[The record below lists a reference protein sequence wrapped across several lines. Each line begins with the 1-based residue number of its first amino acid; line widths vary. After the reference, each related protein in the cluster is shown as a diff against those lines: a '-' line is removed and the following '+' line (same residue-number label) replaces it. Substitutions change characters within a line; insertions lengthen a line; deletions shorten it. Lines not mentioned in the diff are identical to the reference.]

1 MNKAAFSSDSVLH
14 NLKDFQRNTVHW
26 VFSKLFECEHNARFL
41 VADEVGL
48 GKTLVARGV
57 IAKTIEHLSTHQER
71 IDILY
76 ICSNASIATQ
86 NIRRLNVTNKDE
98 VVRATRLTYLVR
110 ETSLLKQS
118 QVNFISLTPSTA
130 LDHTR
135 SKGGQ
140 ADERAILYY
149 LLEPLFASIQV
160 KTGLKELLRCKVG
173 LNRWDERI
181 DECLNQGKGVYDQT
195 IVNSFRQELQKDLKL
210 MKQIEETSIHYSDS
224 AESDTC
230 VIQMRDRLIAKLR
243 SILASVSL
251 SALKPSL
258 IILDEFQ
265 RFKNLLIQQATDGQ
279 SIDNEVQMI
288 AEKIFSDDQSK
299 ILMLS
304 ATPYKMYSVQ
314 GEDETDHYAELMQ
327 ILGFLFNDESK
338 LERLKKLILEYRREL
353 ALGFTNSEKI
363 YDLKR
368 KVEDNL
374 LEVMCRT
381 ERVSLSHDNNSM
393 LSEHNESSVLDVED
407 LKYAASMRNLLG
419 SLNVSNVTEYWKS
432 IPYTL
437 NFIKD
442 YDLGRKIE
450 NTKLSHESEF
460 SEKFKNGLREANK
473 YSLKKEH
480 IQKYKPIPLNN
491 SKLRLLIRETLGQ
504 GMAKLLW
511 MPPSLAYWEPYGV
524 YKGKNNLTK
533 QLIFSAW
540 NAVPNAIAAFTSYE
554 AERLM
559 YGKTQD
565 LTYFKK
571 NTPSRPLDIK
581 TKSFHF
587 LSLLYPSITLAKLD
601 PLDLILSEMD
611 LIEVNI
617 TSVKSLVID
626 QLKKQCVV
634 LDSFKDPD
642 ISDIDTNWYWLAP
655 ILLDIVLED
664 DLDWELRFDTW
675 ASHFS
680 QKLDDDTETLENK
693 TILRFVD
700 AIKSI
705 VKERLD
711 GRGLGVLPEDFFE
724 VLADIVLASPAL
736 CAYRALQRVLTEK
749 EVKNDAHGLFLGA
762 LRITAGFQSL
772 FNVPENVGL
781 IKSVSGKSYWR
792 KVLQYS
798 LQGNLQ
804 ALLDEHIH
812 VLIESLG
819 LTHRSACERI
829 YEISESLYSVL
840 TLRTSHVRVHQFKVR
855 NNQVVDDAFDV
866 RCKFALRFGSG
877 KNEAGQEIRIE
888 KVRDAFNS
896 PFRPFVL
903 ASTSIGQEGL
913 DFHLWCHAVMHW
925 NLPSNPIDL
934 EQREGRVHRYK
945 GYAVRKNIAEFHN
958 FHTLKPV
965 YHAGQDPWKMLF
977 DKAYLEKCTS
987 KNDMIPFW
995 ISEKGTTTIQR
1006 YVPWLPYSK
1015 EEKKLTRLKSDLSL
1029 YRMAFGQPRQDDLL
1043 ARFQDIQDVEQ
1054 LSEFWIDLRPP
1065 SFSRPI
1071 GKKYKH
1077 KINVEAKL
1085 GN

>member
-1 MNKAAFSSDSVLH
+1 MNTAAFSSDSILH

-26 VFSKLFECEHNARFL
+26 VFSKLFERENNSRFL

-86 NIRRLNVTNKDE
+86 NIRRLNVTNKNDA
-98 VVRATRLTYLVR
+98 VRATRLTYLVR

-149 LLEPLFASIQV
+149 LLAPLFESTQV
-160 KTGLKELLRCKVG
+160 QTGLKKLLRCKVG
-173 LNRWDERI
+173 SDRWEQRI
-181 DECLNQGKGVYDQT
+181 HECLNQGEETYDQK
-195 IVNSFRQELQKDLKL
+195 IVCSFRQEIEADAKLK
-210 MKQIEETSIHYSDS
+210 KHIEKCSIHFSGS
-224 AESDTC
+224 AEPDTHA
-230 VIQMRDRLIAKLR
+230 IHTRDRLIAKLR
-243 SILASVSL
+243 SSLASVSL

-265 RFKNLLIQQATDGQ
+265 RFKNLLIKQATDDQ
-279 SIDNEVQMI
+279 IIDNEAQMI

-314 GEDETDHYAELMQ
+314 GEDEADHYAELMQ
-327 ILGFLFNDESK
+327 ILGFLFNDESR
-338 LERLKKLILEYRREL
+338 LERLKKLMLEYRKEL
-353 ALGFTNSEKI
+353 GLGFANREKI
-363 YDLKR
+363 LDLKR
-368 KVEDNL
+368 KVEDQL

-381 ERVSLSHDNNSM
+381 ERVSVSHDNNSM
-393 LSEHNESSVLDVED
+393 LSEHYDSSVLEVED
-407 LKYAASMRNLLG
+407 LKYAASMRSLLNT
-419 SLNVSNVTEYWKS
+419 LNVNNVTEYWKS

-450 NTKLSHESEF
+450 NAKLSHESEF
-460 SEKFKNGLREANK
+460 SAQFTHGLKEANK

-480 IQKYKPIPLNN
+480 IQEYKPIPLNN
-491 SKLRLLIRETLGQ
+491 SKLRLLFKETLYQ

-511 MPPSLAYWEPYGV
+511 MPPSLPYWQPYGV
-524 YKGKNNLTK
+524 YKGKDHLTK

-540 NAVPNAIAAFTSYE
+540 NAVPNAIAAITSYE
-554 AERLM
+554 AERLLCDKAQ
-559 YGKTQD
+559 G

-571 NTPSRPLDIK
+571 NPSSRPLDIK
-581 TKSFHF
+581 SKSFYY
-587 LSLLYPSITLAKLD
+587 LSVLYPSKTLAELD
-601 PLDLILSEMD
+601 PLDLILRQLDSQKMSID
-611 LIEVNI
+611 
-617 TSVKSLVID
+617 SVKTIVINR
-626 QLKKQCVV
+626 LKQQCGV
-634 LDSFKDPD
+634 LDHYRDPTR
-642 ISDIDTNWYWLAP
+642 SDVDTNWYWLAP
-655 ILLDIVLED
+655 ILLDITLEEN
-664 DLDWELRFDTW
+664 LDWKSRFDTW
-675 ASHFS
+675 ASYFS
-680 QKLDDDTETLENK
+680 KKPDDETETSENT
-693 TILRFVD
+693 TILNLVEAVKLRVD
-700 AIKSI
+700 DLLHRK
-705 VKERLD
+705 RL
-711 GRGLGVLPEDFFE
+711 GLLPEDFFD

-736 CAYRALQRVLTEK
+736 CAYRALQRILPKVNGEK
-749 EVKNDAHGLFLGA
+749 NEDELFLGT
-762 LRITAGFQSL
+762 LRITTGFQSL
-772 FNVPENVGL
+772 FNVPENVAL
-781 IKSVSGKSYWR
+781 IKSFNGKSYWR
-792 KVLQYS
+792 KVLKYG

-819 LTHRSACERI
+819 LVNRSTTERI
-829 YEISESLYSVL
+829 EEISESLYSVL
-840 TLRTSHVRVHQFKVR
+840 TLRTSHVRVHQFKV
-855 NNQVVDDAFDV
+855 NNHEVVDDAFDV

-945 GYAVRKNIAEFHN
+945 GYAVRKNIAEVHN
-958 FHTLKPV
+958 IHSLKSV
-965 YHAGQDPWKMLF
+965 YDAGQDPWKMLF
-977 DKAYLEKCTS
+977 DKAYLEKCKS
-987 KNDMIPFW
+987 KNDMIPYW
-995 ISEKGTTTIQR
+995 ISDKGTSTIQR

-1015 EEKKLTRLKSDLSL
+1015 EERKLARLKSDLSL

-1043 ARFQDIQDVEQ
+1043 AKFQDIQDVEK
-1054 LSEFWIDLRPP
+1054 LSEFWIDLKPNR
-1065 SFSRPI
+1065 SI
-1071 GKKYKH
+1071 
-1077 KINVEAKL
+1077 A
-1085 GN
+1085 